1 MDRLFTHQVITPL
14 NTEGKPDP
22 DGLMPIGLTT
32 YRQDRRDGFQRSMIC
47 VSFFWVNG
55 LVT

>member
-14 NTEGKPDP
+14 NTEGKRDP